1 MTLLKLNVIYI
12 ERQDI
17 AEKMLKVAL
26 NTIERQERTAT
37 KEIVRH
43 ILY

>member
-1 MTLLKLNVIYI
+1 MTLLKLDVIYI

-17 AEKMLKVAL
+17 ADKMLKVAL
-26 NTIERQERTAT
+26 NTIERQERTVI

>member
-17 AEKMLKVAL
+17 ADKMLKVAL
-26 NTIERQERTAT
+26 NTIEREERTVI